1 MTQPFRSNILMK
13 VLSFRFFPTCGQ
25 RGQQSVERNYGCIRE
40 MNTSISRR
48 TGAGFS
54 KPLITA
60 SRSRRWL
67 LTTSL
72 RSQFFCSGSAS
83 IVDAPS
89 WFLSSVMVL
98 LAVLK
103 ARYREIIEGNLEELQ
118 LELVDLPHTLVALV
132 AAAEV
137 ALVRIK
143 SAKAL
148 ERVLIKLELLVGS
161 CLSRALELCS
171 T

>member
-1 MTQPFRSNILMK
+1 MSKRNLYGKSSAVGRTFKGSPPHVDSK
-13 VLSFRFFPTCGQ
+13 TQ

-48 TGAGFS
+48 TGGGFS
-54 KPLITA
+54 RPLITA
-60 SRSRRWL
+60 LRSRRWL

-72 RSQFFCSGSAS
+72 RSQFFCSCSAS

-103 ARYREIIEGNLEELQ
+103 ALSQSHEVQVQ
-118 LELVDLPHTLVALV
+118 LELVDLPRTLVALV
-132 AAAEV
+132 AVLVVQELAYSTTEV
-137 ALVRIK
+137 ALIR
-143 SAKAL
+143 L
-148 ERVLIKLELLVGS
+148 
-161 CLSRALELCS
+161 
-171 T
+171 